1 MFLPPVLYKP
11 DRRAS
16 VPSAVNGY
24 ACITSALPLA
34 LGHSATKGSLMSD
47 LDVILHH
54 LSHRDASADGY
65 VRCSVRRWE
74 VFSADRCHYLG
85 FTVGASPLGCNFQSL
100 MSLLYRWLS
109 YGIATRSVFASWSML
124 LSPWPQGLWVSVILE
139 FIGRCAGRLISFTCH
154 LAAPCS
160 AGLPSFGSWS
170 SSTKRNALGACD
182 TSSIRSHER
191 CPGPSFHALPGAVSL
206 HRACRMGTIR
216 YSEHLLQVTYL
227 PALGRVMMG
236 FIF

>member
-1 MFLPPVLYKP
+1 MPCSVRPFRWWIDCCTAQIFYIYWPAGLQAALVSHLLGHSEVRSSAYIAAPRVMIYGLMVMFLPPVLYKP

-124 LSPWPQGLWVSVILE
+124 LL
-139 FIGRCAGRLISFTCH
+139 R
-154 LAAPCS
+154 
-160 AGLPSFGSWS
+160 
-170 SSTKRNALGACD
+170 
-182 TSSIRSHER
+182 
-191 CPGPSFHALPGAVSL
+191 
-206 HRACRMGTIR
+206 
-216 YSEHLLQVTYL
+216 
-227 PALGRVMMG
+227 
-236 FIF
+236 